1 MKNITYELIRTRQKM
16 YIKAYAVLC
25 LVLLLVMGFYTYK
38 NWNDYTLYNQA
49 LNSNDDFVQALK
61 EKVAESKTNYD
72 DVRNEY
78 SDLNSQIAA
87 NVSVV
92 FPTKDN
98 YTALTRQID
107 AFEEEISTKNNLFE
121 ISNLEF
127 QPVVDGEN
135 YRTLPLM
142 MNIRSSA
149 NNFTKFLHLV
159 ENSGSLEDKIRLMDI
174 SSIRLNFEESIEEGN
189 KEQII
194 NFSVQM
200 NAYFQK

>member
-1 MKNITYELIRTRQKM
+1 M
-16 YIKAYAVLC
+16 YVKAYAVLC

-49 LNSNDDFVQALK
+49 LNSNDEFVQALK

-92 FPTKDN
+92 FPTQDN

-107 AFEEEISTKNNLFE
+107 AFEEEISTKSNLFE

-127 QPVVDGEN
+127 QPTIDGEN

-149 NNFTKFLHLV
+149 DNFTKFLHLI
-159 ENSGSLEDKIRLMDI
+159 ENSGSLEEKVRLMDI
-174 SSIRLNFEESIEEGN
+174 SSIRLNFEESIDEGN